1 VRGYTWDAEPYE
13 PSTVPQESAF
23 QRPSSRLALVAEGY
37 LRMAPILGLPQLL
50 ADAGLDP
57 NQVITAAGL
66 DPNLFD
72 DAENTIAFADLGRLL
87 ALCAAR
93 TECPHL
99 GLLVGQRT
107 GLDALGV
114 VGRLAACCADVGCAL
129 QSIIL
134 YLHLHDR
141 GAVPSF
147 WVSGDRA
154 VLAYTIFQPD
164 VPGIDQIYDGAVA
177 ISYNLLQQ
185 LIGPGWEAEEV
196 RLHRPQPADV
206 EPYRR
211 HYNTRI
217 SFGAEH
223 AAVVFA
229 SAWLARPL
237 DRADA
242 AAQQGLLQEI
252 EALEAR
258 GAGDL
263 PTQLRRVLRRMLIGG
278 AGPGETSVAHV
289 SRLLAIHRRTLNRQL
304 RNHGTSLKALIAIT
318 RYEIARQMLRDTQL
332 PIIDIAAALDYA
344 DAAAFSRAFRRW
356 SGVSPKAWRANNGVH

>member
-1 VRGYTWDAEPYE
+1 
-13 PSTVPQESAF
+13 VPQDSGL
-23 QRPSSRLALVAEGY
+23 QQPSSPLALVAEGNV
-37 LRMAPILGLPQLL
+37 RVAPILGLPQLL

-57 NQVITAAGL
+57 DQVIAAAGI

-87 ALCAAR
+87 ARCATR

-99 GLLVGQRT
+99 GLLIGQRT
-107 GLDALGV
+107 GLDALGL
-114 VGRLAACCADVGCAL
+114 VGRVAACCPDVGCAL
-129 QSIIL
+129 QTIIL

-141 GAVPSF
+141 GAIPSL

-154 VLAYTIFQPD
+154 VFAYTIFQPD

-196 RLHRPQPADV
+196 RLHRPRPADV

-211 HYNTRI
+211 HFNTRV

-237 DRADA
+237 PGADA
-242 AAQQGLLQEI
+242 AAQQGLMQEI

-263 PTQLRRVLRRMLIGG
+263 PTQLRRVLRRLLIGG

-289 SRLLAIHRRTLNRQL
+289 SRLFAIHRRTLNRQL
-304 RNHGTSLKALIAIT
+304 RKHGTSFMALVAIT

-332 PIIDIAAALDYA
+332 PIADIAAALDYA
-344 DAAAFSRAFRRW
+344 DSAAFSRAFRRW
-356 SGVSPKAWRANNGVH
+356 SGVSPTAWRANQGSG